1 MESQIPGAN
10 VITAPENLVGIVDSD
25 IFEIYLTHLTKHLR
39 RVDHRVGH
47 SEMVAV
53 PQRRTTSDIEIAAVD
68 SESVDMPERIVS
80 LKPTADSLDI
90 AAFLDSR
97 FARAD
102 NDIFEAQVVRF
113 KQRAFA
119 PELGIFDKLHVT

>member
-1 MESQIPGAN
+1 MIA
-10 VITAPENLVGIVDSD
+10 I
-25 IFEIYLTHLTKHLR
+25 
-39 RVDHRVGH
+39 
-47 SEMVAV
+47 

-80 LKPTADSLDI
+80 LKPTPYSLDI
-90 AAFLDSR
+90 AAFLDSG